1 MKKNILM
8 RTNILVC
15 LVIIIGFTTT
25 AVLSY
30 QANYTASVQNIE
42 QVSALTSEGI
52 YYQLTS
58 IFTKP
63 VNISLTMA
71 NDSLLKGFLADE
83 KTQLDNQVYIET
95 IREYLDAYR
104 AKYQYDSVFLV
115 SAATNRYYNFNGLDR
130 VLEQGNPE
138 NDWYFGMLKSEEDS
152 TMNVDNDEAASAQNE
167 ITVFVNCKIKITTEK
182 QWEL

>member
-104 AKYQYDSVFLV
+104 AKYQYDSVFWFRQQPIGIITSTDWTVYL
-115 SAATNRYYNFNGLDR
+115 NRETRKTTGT
-130 VLEQGNPE
+130 LE
-138 NDWYFGMLKSEEDS
+138 
-152 TMNVDNDEAASAQNE
+152 
-167 ITVFVNCKIKITTEK
+167 C
-182 QWEL
+182 

>member
-83 KTQLDNQVYIET
+83 KRSLTTRFILKRFGNTLTHTGPNINMIPFFGFGSNQ
-95 IREYLDAYR
+95 
-104 AKYQYDSVFLV
+104 SVL
-115 SAATNRYYNFNGLDR
+115 
-130 VLEQGNPE
+130 
-138 NDWYFGMLKSEEDS
+138 
-152 TMNVDNDEAASAQNE
+152 
-167 ITVFVNCKIKITTEK
+167 
-182 QWEL
+182 